1 MYEDEQEE
9 LEMERAAELQQARL
23 ASEQSRKEAEKPAT
37 AQSAPDA
44 PQISSMEF
52 GLMIGFLFVFF
63 DLPQAFL
70 AVTFIGVIL
79 SLILGFMGYLTLY
92 IWLKIKGRSLFD
104 AKQGSKRLFT
114 FFGSAFVDMASG
126 GFLPGLSGCV
136 FGMMVIER
144 LERLAVKRI

>member
-1 MYEDEQEE
+1 MDEDEQIE
-9 LEMERAAELQQARL
+9 LEMERAAQLQQARQATL
-23 ASEQSRKEAEKPAT
+23 PRGPAPKPT
-37 AQSAPDA
+37 QTQDSQDM

-52 GLMIGFLFVFF
+52 GLMAGFLLVFF

-79 SLILGFMGYLTLY
+79 SWILGFVGYLILY
-92 IWLKIKGRSLFD
+92 IWLKIKGRSLLD

-114 FFGSAFVDMASG
+114 FLGSAVVDGASG

-136 FGMMVIER
+136 FGIMVIER
-144 LERLAVKRI
+144 LERLAAKRI